1 MIFSSLVSVLLLSLI
16 VYALLQK
23 REFPIV
29 ARALPFVALL
39 GIYVLWFPNSTS
51 QAAAWM
57 GIGRGVDL
65 MLYVW
70 ILVSGLLIL
79 VLHLKLVTYDR
90 RLTELVRALALQTAT
105 HPDASSSETRDV
117 LLARGPASLDIEN
130 GR

>member
-1 MIFSSLVSVLLLSLI
+1 MIFSSIVTVLMIGLI
-16 VYALLQK
+16 IYALLQK

-29 ARALPFVALL
+29 AKALPFVALL
-39 GIYVLWFPNSTS
+39 GIYVLWFPESTS
-51 QAAAWM
+51 KAASWM

-90 RLTELVRALALQTAT
+90 RLTELVRFVAVQTAT
-105 HPDASSSETRDV
+105 PPEPEAVQPLNVED
-117 LLARGPASLDIEN
+117 

>member
-1 MIFSSLVSVLLLSLI
+1 MIFSAIVTVLLCTLI

-23 REFPIV
+23 REFPVV
-29 ARALPFVALL
+29 ARTMPLVSLA
-39 GIYVLWFPNSTS
+39 GIYVAWFPNSTS
-51 QAAAWM
+51 QAAEWV

-79 VLHLKLVTYDR
+79 ALHLKLVTYDR
-90 RLTELVRALALQTAT
+90 RITELARFLAIQTAIQPEARPIQVGQVQ
-105 HPDASSSETRDV
+105 PDDARD
-117 LLARGPASLDIEN
+117 

>member
-1 MIFSSLVSVLLLSLI
+1 MIFSSLVSVLLLGLI

-39 GIYVLWFPNSTS
+39 GIYMLWFPNSTS

-70 ILVSGLLIL
+70 VLVSGLLIL

-90 RLTELVRALALQTAT
+90 RLTELVRALAIQTAT
-105 HPDASSSETRDV
+105 HPGASNSEARDAS
-117 LLARGPASLDIEN
+117 LLRGPARLDSEN